1 MDKRALKRMADR
13 VSATGHGGRSDA
25 YRWVRAN
32 HGLLKTMLE
41 GKPSWRVM
49 ADEIAALGVVGARGQ
64 RLSADRLREMWGR
77 VCRDIAIEEAEKH
90 AAVVQRK
97 RPPRDLPAT
106 WQPTSNAIDGQ
117 QRDGALPVS
126 SFALAKRD
134 MDELS
139 GRPPVVPKR
148 P

>member
-13 VSATGHGGRSDA
+13 VSAMGHGGRSDA

-32 HGLLKTMLE
+32 YGLFKKMLA

-49 ADEIAALGVVGARGQ
+49 ADEVAAIGVVGARGQ
-64 RLSADRLREMWGR
+64 RLTADLLREMWRR
-77 VCRDIAIEEAEKH
+77 VCRDIAIEEAEKR
-90 AAVVQRK
+90 AVVVQRK
-97 RPPRDLPAT
+97 KQPRDLPAT
-106 WQPTSNAIDGQ
+106 WQPPSSVADGRQ
-117 QRDGALPVS
+117 QDSAPPVS

-139 GRPPVVPKR
+139 GRPPIVPKR

>member
-1 MDKRALKRMADR
+1 MDKRALKRMAVR
-13 VSATGHGGRSDA
+13 VGAVRPGRRSDA

-32 HGLLKTMLE
+32 YGLLKKMLE

-49 ADEIAALGVVGARGQ
+49 ADEVAALGVLGARGQ
-64 RLSADRLREMWGR
+64 RLTADRLREMWGR
-77 VCRDIAIEEAEKH
+77 VCRDVAIEEAEKR
-90 AAVVQRK
+90 AVVVQRK
-97 RPPRDLPAT
+97 KQPRDLPET
-106 WQPTSNAIDGQ
+106 WQPVPSATDGQ
-117 QRDGALPVS
+117 QRHGALPVS
-126 SFALAKRD
+126 SFALAKQD